1 MTEDDLLRAAETLGL
16 PLTRVRI
23 GDLLS
28 EVERIRDAARRLREL
43 PLDLEASP
51 FAPDADDRR

>member
-51 FAPDADDRR
+51 FAPDADERR

>member
-1 MTEDDLLRAAETLGL
+1 MTEDDLLRMTAVLGL
-16 PLTRVRI
+16 RLDRECVR
-23 GDLLS
+23 DLMA

-51 FAPDADDRR
+51 FATDADDRR

>member
-16 PLTRVRI
+16 SLTRVRI
-23 GDLLS
+23 RDLMS
-28 EVERIRDAARRLREL
+28 EVERIREAAQRLREL

-51 FAPDADDRR
+51 FAPDTDERR

>member
-23 GDLLS
+23 RDLMS
-28 EVERIRDAARRLREL
+28 EVERIREAAQRLREL

-51 FAPDADDRR
+51 FAPDTDERR